1 MSWIVVEVQFFEKPK
16 WLQNFSNIKSLLDN
30 VERFKYYVLLTV
42 PYWVVLY
49 FLLKKIIKKDV
60 QNSIKSE
67 KIDEIRETSKTIIV
81 SIDNSRIEG
90 KIWDFDDEHLILN
103 KNNEQIAI
111 PWNEITWI
119 GVKDDN

>member
-103 KNNEQIAI
+103 RENEQIAI